1 VVATLPDY
9 PLRVPMHNIIDIG
22 NFMSRSLSER
32 DRKTLLLNSWTPL
45 SSCDFRL
52 VHTGFHKRR
61 FQMQSLKEF
70 KLLAYSEI
78 HEGSL

>member
-1 VVATLPDY
+1 
-9 PLRVPMHNIIDIG
+9 
-22 NFMSRSLSER
+22 MSRSLSER